1 MRNTVKKHMKQ
12 NAESYE
18 GFAVGFANIF
28 RRSVK
33 HHLVAKP
40 DPFVAAAR
48 SFEIDAFNLR
58 E

>member
-18 GFAVGFANIF
+18 GFAVGFTNIF

-33 HHLVAKP
+33 HHLAAKP
-40 DPFVAAAR
+40 DPFVAAAK
-48 SFEIDAFNLR
+48 SFDTYAYDIR